1 MSPDRWIQISFFLLL
16 LLALTP
22 LLGSYIANVFMDEW
36 TILHPL
42 LQPIEKFS
50 YKVAH
55 INPKEEMSWR
65 TYCKVLIYFNLYGFA
80 LLFLLQ
86 LCQGMLFLNPEKLP
100 GVSWSL
106 AFNTAASFV
115 TNTNW
120 QAYAGETTLSYLT
133 QMLGLTSQNFL
144 SPASGMAAL
153 LALTRGISRRSV
165 ETIGNF
171 WVDVVKTVVYL
182 LLPLAFLLAIALVSQ
197 GVIQSFSPAVNVTTL
212 ENEVQTIPL
221 GPTASQVAIKQ
232 LGTNGGGFFNTN
244 SAHPYEN
251 PSHLTNFLQMLSLVL
266 IPASLVYAYGVMIS
280 SKHDGWVLFF
290 VMLALWSAGTLLAIY
305 SENIANPVLLEFPIL
320 EGKETRFGITNS
332 IIWSTLT
339 TSTSNGSV
347 NSMLSS
353 LSPLAQAVVLLN
365 IMLEEVIF
373 GGIGVG
379 LCGMLIFTLFTVF
392 LSGLMVGRTPEYL
405 GKKIEKREIQW
416 VCLVILVPAIL
427 TLLGSAISCL
437 LPIATSETLHKGPHG
452 LTEIIYAFASSA
464 ANNGSG
470 FNGLHADTPYFNI
483 SLGIIMILSRV
494 SILVPCVAIGGL
506 LARKRASP
514 QSSGTFSTN
523 TFLFGLLLF
532 SVIIIMGSLT
542 FFSALA
548 LGPVVEHFLMLQ
560 GIAF

>member
-22 LLGSYIANVFMDEW
+22 LLGTYIANIFMNKW
-36 TILHPL
+36 TILDPICQPL
-42 LQPIEKFS
+42 EKLS
-50 YKVAH
+50 YKIAG
-55 INPKEEMSWR
+55 INPKEEMTWR
-65 TYCKVLIYFNLYGFA
+65 TYSKALIWFNVYGFVF
-80 LLFLLQ
+80 LFIIQ
-86 LCQGMLFLNPEKLP
+86 LFQGILFLNPEGLQ
-100 GVSWSL
+100 GVPWTL
-106 AFNTAASFV
+106 AFNIAASFV

-144 SPASGMAAL
+144 SPASGLAAL
-153 LALTRGISRRSV
+153 VALARGISRKSI

-171 WVDVVKTVVYL
+171 WVDIVKTIVYL
-182 LLPLAFLLAIALVSQ
+182 LLPLAFLLAITLISQ
-197 GVIQSFSPAVNVTTL
+197 GVIQSFSPAVEVVTIEKET
-212 ENEVQTIPL
+212 QIIPL
-221 GPTASQVAIKQ
+221 GPVASQVAIKQ

-244 SAHPYEN
+244 SAHPFEN
-251 PSHLTNFLQMLSLVL
+251 PSHLTNFLQMLSIIL
-266 IPASLVYAYGVMIS
+266 IPAALVYAYGIMIS

-290 VMLALWSAGTLLAIY
+290 VMLALWSLGTLLAIY
-305 SENIANPVLLEFPIL
+305 SENIPNPVLGEFPIL
-320 EGKETRFGITNS
+320 EGKETRLGLTNS
-332 IIWSTLT
+332 LIWSTLT

-347 NSMLSS
+347 NTMLSS

-392 LSGLMVGRTPEYL
+392 LSGLMVGRTPEYM
-405 GKKIEKREIQW
+405 GKKIEKKEIQW

-427 TLLGSAISCL
+427 TLLGSGISCL
-437 LPIATSETLHKGPHG
+437 LPIATSQTLHKGPHG

-464 ANNGSG
+464 ANNGSS
-470 FNGLHADTPYFNI
+470 FNGLQANTFYFNI
-483 SLGIIMILSRV
+483 SLGIIMLVSRA
-494 SILVPCVAIGGL
+494 SILIPCVAIGGL
-506 LARKRASP
+506 LARKKASP